1 MSGGHHYGDVVTF
14 QCSSGFVPV
23 GSSERT
29 CQADQT
35 WSGTDFSC
43 HRPCQREYI
52 LFEAE
57 GTCLKFADDRE
68 TYQGSRDS
76 CREYGNGGK
85 LVVIKTPAMDEFIE
99 TNLRNM
105 GRNDSDGETWIGLD
119 NLTDQGNFVWSD
131 GSVLSTQD
139 YQNWGIGQ
147 PDIDAERCVEIWPQ
161 SGYKWNNIP
170 CHDSNYYI
178 CQKAVKCAR
187 PTAPEN
193 GAMTPSGSQQD
204 PVKFFYQDTAEFSCN
219 AGYGLTGQTSI
230 SCREDGSWSSGVPT
244 CTAVPCPQPTVPVN
258 GEMTSGS
265 DPDHDMVNFTFQDTV
280 SFTCDLGYDLVGAES
295 VTCQADSTWSD
306 SFPTCTPVQC
316 PMPETPANGAM
327 TGLNFYQ
334 DVLEFT
340 CESGY
345 DLIGEAWA
353 TCHADRTWSA
363 RAPTCTDINECVVSP
378 WICGRN
384 SACVNLDGSFD
395 CKCLAGYEMG
405 PGGCQ
410 DIDECSSKVTCSEDT
425 FCVND
430 PGTYHCVCREGFT
443 GDGVTC
449 TEIVTTSTPAS
460 LTTVQSTT
468 MTAVTPTT
476 GKYTSPPTPT
486 PTTTTTT
493 DSIQR
498 STSPNT
504 PFKTTTATTQPGD
517 AMEPDGKT
525 TEPFP
530 TSTVTLISHEPPKS
544 SSLPVS
550 EATTAD
556 LQLDDPGKLLE
567 QLFPSGDSPSDDGKV
582 DSTTCTEAMKTLAK
596 LSRTPSAKDS
606 TDKMVTI
613 FNTVV
618 TMCGTLPLDAQAEGG
633 YVVGAMT
640 DSIMQSVLEG
650 ASMKELAPKAS
661 AVVDTVASLMES
673 GGSETVV
680 DDEDDVIALSRLP
693 PRKRDEFQKQMEKKR
708 QQKQKQQW
716 ALQREV
722 TQRLQK
728 DLDNMAD
735 ALLGSVDSGERVE
748 LGSKAVQMVLDKSS
762 GGRLGGAAVAAHAG
776 RVTFPHA
783 HALYNGGI
791 IGDVEMKVENAVTWC
806 GVST

>member
-1 MSGGHHYGDVVTF
+1 MWE
-14 QCSSGFVPV
+14 QIMFVI
-23 GSSERT
+23 
-29 CQADQT
+29 QA
-35 WSGTDFSC
+35 
-43 HRPCQREYI
+43 
-52 LFEAE
+52 
-57 GTCLKFADDRE
+57 
-68 TYQGSRDS
+68 
-76 CREYGNGGK
+76 
-85 LVVIKTPAMDEFIE
+85 
-99 TNLRNM
+99 
-105 GRNDSDGETWIGLD
+105 
-119 NLTDQGNFVWSD
+119 
-131 GSVLSTQD
+131 
-139 YQNWGIGQ
+139 
-147 PDIDAERCVEIWPQ
+147 
-161 SGYKWNNIP
+161 
-170 CHDSNYYI
+170 
-178 CQKAVKCAR
+178 
-187 PTAPEN
+187 
-193 GAMTPSGSQQD
+193 
-204 PVKFFYQDTAEFSCN
+204 
-219 AGYGLTGQTSI
+219 
-230 SCREDGSWSSGVPT
+230 
-244 CTAVPCPQPTVPVN
+244 
-258 GEMTSGS
+258 
-265 DPDHDMVNFTFQDTV
+265 
-280 SFTCDLGYDLVGAES
+280 
-295 VTCQADSTWSD
+295 
-306 SFPTCTPVQC
+306 VQC
-316 PMPETPANGAM
+316 PLPETRTNGAM

-340 CESGY
+340 CDSGY
-345 DLIGEAWA
+345 DLIGETRA

-363 RAPTCTDINECVVSP
+363 SAPTCTDINECVVSP

-384 SACVNLDGSFD
+384 SACENLGGSYD
-395 CKCLAGYEMG
+395 CKCLSGYEMG

-410 DIDECSSKVTCSEDT
+410 DIDECSSKLTCSEDT

-443 GDGVTC
+443 GDSVTC
-449 TEIVTTSTPAS
+449 TEITTTSTPTS
-460 LTTVQSTT
+460 LTIVQSAA

-476 GKYTSPPTPT
+476 GKYTSPT
-486 PTTTTTT
+486 PTTTTST
-493 DSIQR
+493 DTIQR
-498 STSPNT
+498 STTPST
-504 PFKTTTATTQPGD
+504 PFMTTTATTRPGD

-530 TSTVTLISHEPPKS
+530 TSTVTFISHEPPKS

-556 LQLDDPGKLLE
+556 LQLDDPGEILD

-661 AVVDTVASLMES
+661 AVVDTVASLMDS
-673 GGSETVV
+673 GGSEPVA
-680 DDEDDVIALSRLP
+680 DDEDDVIALSRLS
-693 PRKRDEFQKQMEKKR
+693 PREECNNPNSNHRR
-708 QQKQKQQW
+708 HGN
-716 ALQREV
+716 QREV

-762 GGRLGGAAVAAHAG
+762 GGQLGGAAVAAHAG

-783 HALYNGGI
+783 HALYDGGI
-791 IGDVEMKVENAVTWC
+791 TGDVEMKVVGYERNPYVWDDSAQDIKSSVVDIELKRPGGDTLEVKDLPEETTVVLKNAPDMFPAPRLVKYSPFPNDTMVFRSFSARRNQTYGVT
-806 GVST
+806 VSLVSLYPAAVMYGKLGDFPNETDYDFKRDLNMDDFITETVPPHDDVQTAFTVLQPDTAVQNGTEEYTLGLQMDGCQPSGCLYYVHIVRLNCLFWDSGLDKEQGSWKGDGCRVSPASTLTHTVCLCNHL